1 MKTRT
6 HFAHRIDMLDA
17 DGEIQD
23 HLAGVQDCILAEAV
37 TSLSVVQKRHLRL
50 R

>member
-17 DGEIQD
+17 DGEIQALRPMLCSRLTTAITRRCERKQRS
-23 HLAGVQDCILAEAV
+23 LAWRC
-37 TSLSVVQKRHLRL
+37 
-50 R
+50 